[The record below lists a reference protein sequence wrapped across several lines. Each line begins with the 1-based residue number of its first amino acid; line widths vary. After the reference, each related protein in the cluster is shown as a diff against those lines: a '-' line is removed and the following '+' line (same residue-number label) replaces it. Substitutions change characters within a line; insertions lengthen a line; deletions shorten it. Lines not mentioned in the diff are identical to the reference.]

1 MPQPA
6 GNDWVRQARMRRI
19 KAKMLKIAK
28 KPKQMFELL
37 DTDGGG
43 SLDSKELAVGLFR
56 LGIWCVLIIHTYICF
71 PLHLHAYIPHAR
83 QHARSHARTPAHT
96 HARAHTHTPT

>member
-1 MPQPA
+1 MQEFCEHGMPQPA

-19 KAKMLKIAK
+19 KAKMLKVAK
-28 KPKQMFELL
+28 KPRQMFELL

-56 LGIWCVLIIHTYICF
+56 LGIWCVLIIHTYVCF
-71 PLHLHAYIPHAR
+71 PSLLHAYIPHAR
-83 QHARSHARTPAHT
+83 IHVSVCVC
-96 HARAHTHTPT
+96 ARALV